1 MIQCK
6 DFAPRI
12 TERGPF
18 GGASDYESFS
28 EVVSEVNQWIENTTI
43 QVINV
48 ETVVLPDRIEGTS
61 DDVYGLTVK
70 RSRGAG
76 GREQGGKLRRSLY
89 SAPARAPWKG
99 GACTHVPLRFTAPQQ
114 GLLPLLPA
122 PCPSAFLVKN
132 SQVVGKHSFCKD
144 VFWFGLDF
152 YMD

>member
-28 EVVSEVNQWIENTTI
+28 DVVSTVNQWIESTTI

-61 DDVYGLTVK
+61 DDVYGVTTSNAFHPVMI
-70 RSRGAG
+70 S
-76 GREQGGKLRRSLY
+76 QGQSIAFNVCVCGTENKLY
-89 SAPARAPWKG
+89 WKE
-99 GACTHVPLRFTAPQQ
+99 
-114 GLLPLLPA
+114 
-122 PCPSAFLVKN
+122 K
-132 SQVVGKHSFCKD
+132 K
-144 VFWFGLDF
+144 
-152 YMD
+152 